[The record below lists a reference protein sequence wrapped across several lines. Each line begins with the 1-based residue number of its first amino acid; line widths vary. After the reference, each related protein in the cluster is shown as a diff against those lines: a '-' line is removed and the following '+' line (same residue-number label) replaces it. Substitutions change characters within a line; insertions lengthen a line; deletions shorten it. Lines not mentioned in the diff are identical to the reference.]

1 MIRYCLPSAMAFA
14 LFAAAPA
21 AADVVKLQSPHSASD
36 TMDRF
41 EAIVKQRGLTVF
53 ARIDHAAGARKAD
66 MTLRPTE
73 LLIFGNPKTGTP
85 LMQASQTMG
94 LALPMKVLVWQ
105 DAEAKVW
112 IGYEAPADAAAERGV
127 PRDHPVLGQVTQA
140 LKGLAAEAV
149 KP

>member
-1 MIRYCLPSAMAFA
+1 MVRLFLPS
-14 LFAAAPA
+14 LLILTLVAAAPA
-21 AADVVKLQSPHSASD
+21 AADIVKVQSPHSARD

-53 ARIDHAAGARKAD
+53 ARIDHAAGAQKVD
-66 MTLRPTE
+66 LTLRPTE

-94 LALPMKVLVWQ
+94 LTLPMKVLVWQ
-105 DAEAKVW
+105 DADAKVW
-112 IGYEAPADAAAERGV
+112 IGYDAPADAAAERGV
-127 PRDHPVLGQVTQA
+127 PRDHPVLGPVTQA
-140 LKGLAAEAV
+140 LQGLTAEAV

>member
-1 MIRYCLPSAMAFA
+1 MVRYSLPFA
-14 LFAAAPA
+14 VVFGLLATVPA
-21 AADVVKLQSPHSASD
+21 VADIVRLQSPHSPRD

-53 ARIDHAAGARKAD
+53 ARVDHAASAKNAD
-66 MTLRPTE
+66 LTLRPTE
-73 LLIFGNPKTGTP
+73 LLIFGNPKSGTP

-105 DAEAKVW
+105 DADGKVW
-112 IGYEAPADAAAERGV
+112 IGYDAPADVAAGHNV
-127 PRDHPVLGQVTQA
+127 PQDHPVLGQVTKAMQ
-140 LKGLAAEAV
+140 GLTAEAV